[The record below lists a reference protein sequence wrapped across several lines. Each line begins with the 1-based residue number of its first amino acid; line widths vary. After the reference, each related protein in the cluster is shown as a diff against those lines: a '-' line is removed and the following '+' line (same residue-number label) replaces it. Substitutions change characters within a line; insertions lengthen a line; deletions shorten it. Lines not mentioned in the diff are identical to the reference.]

1 MSGLPAGLPPELLVS
16 AYAQGYFP
24 MAEPD
29 SDDIYWFD
37 PDPRTV
43 LPFEGLHVSRSLAR
57 TLRRGTFVV
66 TFDQCFRAVMQ
77 ACAEPAPGRE
87 ETWISEDFVE
97 AYSELFALGFAHS
110 AEVWQQD
117 RLVGGVYG
125 VSIGGFFAGESMF
138 SRVSNGSKIA
148 LVSLMRHLQG
158 RGYVLFDV
166 QFMTE
171 HLRRLGAVEIARADY
186 KQRLAR
192 AIHLPVTFDWATN
205 C

>member
-1 MSGLPAGLPPELLVS
+1 MRELSPEVLVS

-29 SDDIYWFD
+29 TGDIYWYD
-37 PDPRTV
+37 PDPRTI
-43 LPFEGLHVSRSLAR
+43 LPFESLHVSRSLAR
-57 TLRRGTFVV
+57 TLRRGALTV
-66 TFDQCFRAVMQ
+66 TFDQCFRAVMR

-87 ETWISEDFVE
+87 ETWISEDFVS
-97 AYSELFALGFAHS
+97 AYGNLFELGFAHS
-110 AEVWQQD
+110 AEVWQAD
-117 RLVGGVYG
+117 KLVGGVYG

-166 QFMTE
+166 QFMTA
-171 HLRRLGAVEIARADY
+171 HLQRLGAVEVARADY
-186 KQRLAR
+186 KRRLAR
-192 AIHLPVTFDWATN
+192 AIRLPVTF
-205 C
+205 